1 MKNSGNEEMMQT
13 GQKPSGFTYKILRL
27 FTVVR
32 PGETLT
38 ALLLTLNVFLIFVAY
53 YIIKPVREAL
63 ILAGKGAEWK
73 SYLSAVIAVLL
84 IFVIK
89 IFSNIASRLPRQ
101 KLITWVTLFFISN
114 LVIFY
119 ALSLTEI

>member
-13 GQKPSGFTYKILRL
+13 GQKPSGFANKILRL
-27 FTVVR
+27 FTVVH
-32 PGETLT
+32 PGETQT
-38 ALLLTLNVFLIFVAY
+38 ALLLMLNVYLLFVAY

-73 SYLSAVIAVLL
+73 SYLSAAIAVLL

-101 KLITWVTLFFISN
+101 KLITWVTLFS
-114 LVIFY
+114 
-119 ALSLTEI
+119 SLLYE